1 VGHECGVTDG
11 GTRNRKIDFLRGISI
26 LLVLFHHFNI
36 AYRLDDT
43 FLSRVFGWEAVR
55 AVARNGNY
63 GVTMFFVISGYLIT
77 TNAFRRW
84 SEPGHVDVRVFY
96 GLRIARIVPCLLLL
110 LAVVNALALADI
122 AIFQNHSPAGAPV
135 SFWLVNLASLTFWM
149 NVLIGVHGWT
159 NYALG
164 VLWSLSVEEVFYL
177 SFPLLCLAFRRQARL
192 VAFWLAC
199 IVAGPAYRFFH
210 QGDEGG
216 YLYAYFACFDAI
228 AIGCCAALLARR
240 FVWRGRAG
248 SALTWLTALGM
259 TFVYLSW
266 PIRESN
272 VFGVTAMAFG
282 TALLLLAAHGRT
294 EGAVIWRGRTSAAL
308 EGFGR
313 LSYELYLFHLIV
325 LGMLRTIL
333 PPSGVTGNEKLALL
347 ISYLLLS
354 ACAAVF
360 IAHFY
365 AEPSSRIVRKWL
377 RQTRSQIESKY
388 YVRKQP
394 DVEQPKSRIE

>member
-1 VGHECGVTDG
+1 MGHERGVTDG
-11 GTRNRKIDFLRGISI
+11 GTRNRKIDLLRGISI

-43 FLSRVFGWEAVR
+43 VLSRVFGWEAIR

-77 TNAFRRW
+77 ANAFRRW
-84 SEPGHVDVRVFY
+84 PELRHVDVRVFY
-96 GLRIARIVPCLLLL
+96 GLRIGRIVPCLLLL

-122 AIFQNHSPAGAPV
+122 SIFQNHSLAGAPV

-149 NVLIGVHGWT
+149 NVLIGAHGWT

-177 SFPLLCLAFRRQARL
+177 SFPLLCLAFRREARL
-192 VAFWLAC
+192 VVFWLAC

-228 AIGCCAALLARR
+228 AIGRCATLLARR
-240 FVWRGRAG
+240 VVWRGRAR
-248 SALTWLTALGM
+248 SVVTWLTALGM
-259 TFVYLSW
+259 TLVYLAW
-266 PIRESN
+266 PIRASN

-282 TALLLLAAHGRT
+282 TAVLLLAAHGRT
-294 EGAVIWRGRTSAAL
+294 DRSTIWRRRSSAAL

-325 LGMLRTIL
+325 LGLLRTIF
-333 PPSGVTGNEKLALL
+333 PPSGVTGDEKLALL
-347 ISYLLLS
+347 VGYLLLS
-354 ACAAVF
+354 AF
-360 IAHFY
+360 TGMSIAHFY

-377 RQTRSQIESKY
+377 HQNKVSN
-388 YVRKQP
+388 
-394 DVEQPKSRIE
+394 